1 LIIALFY
8 STDKLDEKLLM
19 LADKTIEKLHYKQT
33 QDDKNAAEECQTN
46 TLCFITCFQQVK

>member
-1 LIIALFY
+1 MA
-8 STDKLDEKLLM
+8 DKLDEKLLM

-33 QDDKNAAEECQTN
+33 QDYKNAAEECQTN